1 MSIKEYLRSRTFKN
15 AMSNLEGKQIPIEAV
30 NYLKTLS
37 RHPLLIEA
45 SLVTKRRN
53 EQKKH
58 DKLGRTSQS
67 TIKSHFD
74 HDGDVDDLV
83 DGISSL
89 VS

>member
-1 MSIKEYLRSRTFKN
+1 MYVCMNVIKEYLRSRTFKD

-45 SLVTKRRN
+45 SLATKRRN

-58 DKLGRTSQS
+58 HYNQLY
-67 TIKSHFD
+67 HF
-74 HDGDVDDLV
+74 H
-83 DGISSL
+83 
-89 VS
+89 